1 MANVGTRATTR
12 LMQFLL
18 TPAGLSENL
27 AAVIWS
33 SSIMPMLRATAA
45 ESLVTLMS

>member
-1 MANVGTRATTR
+1 MPLSKVQR
-12 LMQFLL
+12 
-18 TPAGLSENL
+18 PPWSENL